1 MDKRIYVGNLAWQTA
16 WQDLKDHF
24 KEHGFDP
31 VRVDV
36 LTTPNGRSRGCGIV
50 SFNTSDEAQDAIA
63 KMHDTQLHSRKIFV
77 REDREQQI
85 PTGREGAREGSP
97 FGGGGG
103 RGGCFGGGRGRGD
116 RGGDRGDRGDRSF
129 GGGRGSFGGGRGGGG
144 RGGAS
149 RSPAN
154 GDARGRQLFVGN
166 LAWSVTDDDLRH
178 FFSEMGNVTRA
189 EVQFNS
195 SGRSRGNGIVVFST
209 PEEAQQAI
217 SSLHD
222 LELQGRRVL
231 VKLDEFA

>member
-50 SFNTSDEAQDAIA
+50 SFNTTEEAQDAIS
-63 KMHDTQLHSRKIFV
+63 KMHDTQLHNRKIFV

-97 FGGGGG
+97 FGG
-103 RGGCFGGGRGRGD
+103 RGGFGGRGRGGD
-116 RGGDRGDRGDRSF
+116 RGGDRGDRGDR
-129 GGGRGSFGGGRGGGG
+129 GGDRGFGGRGGGFGG
-144 RGGAS
+144 RGRGSSS

-154 GDARGRQLFVGN
+154 GDSRGRQLFVGN
-166 LAWSVTDDDLRH
+166 LAWTVSDDDLRN
-178 FFSEMGNVTRA
+178 FFADAGSVVRA

-217 SSLHD
+217 QNLHD
-222 LELQGRRVL
+222 QEFQGRRVL